1 MKTKNIFNLPIFKS
15 KKILIT
21 LAIILGLCIVLIFFS
36 DTSNLKNEEEEQNLN
51 FVEDE
56 YILQTET
63 KLKNLL
69 LKLSY
74 IKDVDV
80 LIYTKSSTE
89 ILYAYNIEEE
99 RDKDN
104 IIRSEQVL
112 CFSEDGKTS
121 NAIIV
126 TKKYPPIE
134 GVLIS
139 VNGKIDEKCRI
150 NIINAVSA
158 VLDVDIQ
165 SIEVLTG

>member
-21 LAIILGLCIVLIFFS
+21 LAIVLGLCVVLIFFS

-80 LIYTKSSTE
+80 FIYTKSSTE
-89 ILYAYNIEEE
+89 ILYAYNIKEE

-104 IIRSEQVL
+104 IISSEQVL

>member
-21 LAIILGLCIVLIFFS
+21 LAIILGMCVVLIFFS

-80 LIYTKSSTE
+80 FIYTKSSTE

-165 SIEVLTG
+165 SIEVLKG